1 MSAPPTADDIRA
13 RVSVAAFGGPLIS
26 NIYRG
31 LVAEIIVGAALGSEW
46 QLCSGD
52 WRGWDFE
59 HLTGLLLEVK
69 QSAARQ
75 TWTGTRKATVP
86 IFDIRARTGY
96 FEGSDW
102 VADPRRFAH
111 IYVFAHHPI
120 MDASADH
127 CEPSQ
132 WRFHVVATDR
142 LPAGKTISLVK
153 VALLSDAVPWAGLNG
168 QVESV
173 RAALLRPARCVG

>member
-1 MSAPPTADDIRA
+1 MSAIPTADDIRA

-75 TWTGTRKATVP
+75 TWTGTRKATMP
-86 IFDIRARTGY
+86 IFDIRARTRAVRYIFCCTERTALIPLGLGLLGNDPDTSG
-96 FEGSDW
+96 GSMPC
-102 VADPRRFAH
+102 V
-111 IYVFAHHPI
+111 I
-120 MDASADH
+120 
-127 CEPSQ
+127 
-132 WRFHVVATDR
+132 
-142 LPAGKTISLVK
+142 TIAFFIS
-153 VALLSDAVPWAGLNG
+153 
-168 QVESV
+168 
-173 RAALLRPARCVG
+173 C